1 MCMENKMKVCF
12 IGNCGHS
19 KQAYA
24 ALKDRE
30 DVALLGIARGSE
42 HEDEERLRRIPLP
55 LYESYTEMLDVL
67 KPDLAVVS
75 PVFGRT
81 GEVIRACAAR
91 GIDIFSEKPVATTLC
106 ELDAVEREVRESGIR
121 FSAMHY
127 LRVRPS
133 FYNAAQLV
141 REGAIGEVRLVTA
154 QKSYKFGKRAAW
166 YHDRALYGGTI
177 PWIGIHAIDW
187 VYAFTGKRFLSVTA
201 QSFGSPETAAL
212 CQFELEDGAMASVNL
227 DYYRP
232 SGAPSHDDDRIRV
245 AGTKGVIEVIRD
257 RVTLIDGDG
266 HRELSFTESPELLT
280 AFLAGEDVISADE
293 IFYLTRVALSARDAA
308 DSGEKIR
315 IEV

>member
-1 MCMENKMKVCF
+1 MKVCF

-24 ALKDRE
+24 VLKERE
-30 DVALLGIARGSE
+30 DVALLGIARGSVE
-42 HEDEERLRRIPLP
+42 EDEERLRRIPLP
-55 LYESYTEMLDVL
+55 LYDSYKAMLDEL
-67 KPDLAVVS
+67 KPDLCVVS

-81 GEVIRACAAR
+81 GEIILECASR
-91 GIDIFSEKPVATTLC
+91 GIDVFSEKPVATTLS
-106 ELDAVEREVRESGIR
+106 ELDEVEQAVRASGIR

-133 FYNAAQLV
+133 FYHAARLV
-141 REGAIGEVRLVTA
+141 REGVIGEVRLVTA
-154 QKSYKFGKRAAW
+154 QKSYKFGSRAPW
-166 YHDRALYGGTI
+166 YYDRSLYGGTI
-177 PWIGIHAIDW
+177 PWVGIHAIDW
-187 VYAFTGKRFLSVTA
+187 VYYFSGKKFLSVTA
-201 QSFGSPETAAL
+201 QAFGSPETHAL

-232 SGAPSHDDDRIRV
+232 AAAPSHDDDRIRV

-266 HRELSFTESPELLT
+266 ERVLSFDDAPELLT
-280 AFLAGEDVISADE
+280 AFLSGEDVISRDE

-315 IEV
+315 IEE

>member
-1 MCMENKMKVCF
+1 MGNDMKVCF

-24 ALKDRE
+24 VLKDRA
-30 DVALLGIARGSE
+30 DVTLLGIAPGSE
-42 HEDEERLRRIPLP
+42 HESVEKLRRIPLP
-55 LYESYTEMLDVL
+55 LYDSYTKMLDEL

-75 PVFGRT
+75 PVFGKT

-91 GIDIFSEKPVATTLC
+91 GIDVFSEKPVATTLC
-106 ELDAVEREVRESGIR
+106 ELDAVEKAVRESGIR

-133 FYNAAQLV
+133 FYHAARMV

-154 QKSYKFGKRAAW
+154 QKSYKFGKRAPW
-166 YHDRALYGGTI
+166 YQDRTLYGGTI
-177 PWIGIHAIDW
+177 PWVGIHAIDW
-187 VYAFTGKRFLSVTA
+187 VYAFSRKRFLSVTA
-201 QSFGSPETAAL
+201 RSFGSPETHAL

-232 SGAPSHDDDRIRV
+232 SAAPTHDDDRIRV
-245 AGTKGVIEVIRD
+245 AGTEGVIEVIRD
-257 RVTLIDGDG
+257 RVTLIDKDG
-266 HRELSFTESPELLT
+266 ERELSFTDAPELLT
-280 AFLAGEDVISADE
+280 SFLAGEDVITKDE

-308 DSGEKIR
+308 DSGEKIT